1 MASVRMAHVA
11 RGEKHVVSLMRDDHE
26 STNQL
31 EDGSLVQSVTVSLRN
46 AHVQQIVVISYP

>member
-1 MASVRMAHVA
+1 MASVRMAHYA
-11 RGEKHVVSLMRDDHE
+11 RGGKHVVSLMREDHE